1 MKLSTKPATT
11 AMISTIHVLKSRAFE
26 DDETYRGFLR
36 TIAGV
41 DSAKKLNVAAAGHV
55 IERLRA
61 LTGEH
66 GTVRGAVAGLDS
78 PIGRKMR
85 ALWIAGYDLGLVT
98 DRTDRAML
106 AFLQRQT
113 GVSHTNFLSHPAA
126 GSSAIEGLK
135 SWLARDGGV
144 EWPSDRDDVIASK
157 RAVLDA
163 QWRRLIA
170 AGDVKTYGTAVQPM
184 DHLLTYVCRVTRCN
198 SWEGFA
204 AHDYDEAQRALGRRV
219 RAVLSGRSRS

>member
-1 MKLSTKPATT
+1 MRLSTKPATT
-11 AMISTIHVLKSRAFE
+11 AMIATIHTLKARAFE
-26 DDETYRGFLR
+26 DDDTYRGFLHKV
-36 TIAGV
+36 AGV

-55 IERLRA
+55 IDRLRA

-66 GTVRGAVAGLDS
+66 NTVRGAVAGLDS

-106 AFLQRQT
+106 SFLQRQT
-113 GVSHTNFLSHPAA
+113 GVSHTRFLTHPAA
-126 GSSAIEGLK
+126 ATSAIEGLK

-144 EWPSDRDDVIASK
+144 EWPADREDVIASK

-163 QWRRLIA
+163 QWRRLVD
-170 AGDVKTYGTAVQPM
+170 AGNVKTYGAVVTAM
-184 DHLLTYVCRVTRCN
+184 DHLRDYACRVTRNN

-219 RAVLSGRSRS
+219 RAVLSGRVR